1 MGLGAE
7 IKDFENALLCV
18 DLVLSPSHV
27 GHDLWPPMEKLLLQ
41 DAFPDMVSASGGD
54 CGGTRSPS
62 LLQHAS
68 RHVPP
73 ACKVA
78 ALKTQKDAENR

>member
-27 GHDLWPPMEKLLLQ
+27 GHDLWPPMQKLLLQ
-41 DAFPDMVSASGGD
+41 DAFPDMASASVGVRGHTD
-54 CGGTRSPS
+54 PPS
-62 LLQHAS
+62 LL
-68 RHVPP
+68 
-73 ACKVA
+73 
-78 ALKTQKDAENR
+78 